1 MSPFRV
7 GFYAFAA
14 ILALRIAMDPKP
26 VAIRVKPQVVMVNE
40 SIQITCTVQPDP
52 RNRQLNAGL
61 RFYSSSSRSL
71 EGEQSMKTW
80 TFAPLSHVPCPET
93 DDSYRAYCQVLRND
107 DSVIDAMTMVKVAGC
122 E

>member
-14 ILALRIAMDPKP
+14 TLALRIAMAPQA
-26 VAIRVKPQVVMVNE
+26 VAIKVTPQVLMVNG
-40 SIQITCTVQPDP
+40 SVQITCTVEPDD

-61 RFYSSSSRSL
+61 RFYSASSRSL
-71 EGEQSMKTW
+71 EGAQSAKTW
-80 TFAPLSHVPCPET
+80 RFPALAHIPCPET
-93 DDSYRAYCQVLRND
+93 DDTYVAYCQVLRND
-107 DSVIDAMTMVKVAGC
+107 DSVVDAVARLQVAGC